1 MARTLDKTVN
11 DRKHLSGREFERLLE
26 AVKGSR
32 NEVRDR
38 CLVLLTFRHGL
49 RVSEACGL
57 VLEQVDVENRVLH
70 VARLKRGLSTTHPLR
85 GDEIRAIKAWLVE
98 RARMKAPGRSFFLSE
113 QRKPLHRST
122 VNLLVHK
129 YGEKARLPVAV
140 HPHMLRHACGFA
152 LADQGADTRLIQD
165 YLGHRNIQHTVRYTA
180 TNPARF
186 EKLWR

>member
-1 MARTLDKTVN
+1 M
-11 DRKHLSGREFERLLE
+11 
-26 AVKGSR
+26 
-32 NEVRDR
+32 
-38 CLVLLTFRHGL
+38 
-49 RVSEACGL
+49 
-57 VLEQVDVENRVLH
+57 DVESRILH
-70 VARLKRGLSTTHPLR
+70 VARLKGGLSTTHPLR

-98 RARMKAPGRSFFLSE
+98 RARMKAPGKRLGRTFFLSE

-122 VNLLVHK
+122 VNLLLRK
-129 YGEKARLPVAV
+129 YGEKAKLPVAV
-140 HPHMLRHACGFA
+140 HPHNLRHACGFA